1 MKRMTKLLSLVLAAL
16 MLVGMLPLG
25 VWAADETHT
34 VRFNLNY
41 NGAPK
46 LPDQKVADGEYAAQ
60 PEGVTRAGWHFAY
73 WYVKLGD
80 NKVETFDLATTPI
93 TKDVTLYARWTED
106 TLSRA
111 EKMAQG
117 IELAKRM
124 EEKEE
129 DYGDFKDEDD
139 LIAWD
144 ENNLQNFYSS
154 SAGGATIRLNVITS
168 NENVRVS
175 WSARQGRLSSNSG
188 EETNWT
194 LPSNVG
200 SYTLTVVGYDTESS
214 TKTTLTKTIT
224 VLSDEIIEAFE
235 SLKEDD
241 SSLDGMPFDIDPEG
255 DFDDDGITNQEEEEL
270 GTNMFSDDSD
280 GDSISDSDEINKY
293 KTDPLNPDTD
303 GDGINDGYEIA
314 LGLNPLSPYSN
325 GVDHDMDRVFSHSI
339 TSESS
344 AFALDISGN
353 AVVVVS
359 AYMTLYNNEYIS
371 EINGVV
377 SPVIDIYTDA
387 NCGTFNSATLTYT
400 YTDAEL
406 GTSNADNLSFYY
418 INETTK
424 EFEKVETVIDTA
436 NHTATAT
443 LSHFSK
449 YVLADLSLIVN
460 DFGTAD
466 VMFVIDNSGSMSWN
480 DPSDARLDAVKD
492 LASSFDE
499 KIKSALITFTG
510 SAKKVIENFQNYDTN
525 FESKI
530 NALYGTASGGTSISR
545 ALSLA
550 NTVFTE
556 STPNKIIIL
565 FTDGEDYNVDG
576 IKAAVKDAVAKNIR
590 IYVIGLGD
598 SVNSTMLSQDIAEP
612 TNGKYYHIDDAK
624 KIDYIFSGI
633 KGMIDSYIEITVSS
647 GEVLKGNII
656 ADSGFNVQKHA
667 FSFRNFRS
675 MYSDNGACSGMVEVA
690 KQVYYAALPFQ
701 SQNKWWHFSTKK
713 HTYNVENVDGFKK
726 GTLFNI
732 DIDYDALWL
741 YDLYNTKLEF
751 YDQQDDGT
759 WVFNDYVNDL
769 IHFYGYTTGITTVG
783 ATDHDGESINIQIE
797 YIKLIDTLD
806 DAFKSSTYWNTEKA
820 ETLKCILW
828 WYLDQYD
835 QMYTSPGLAQE
846 GLKLGNLELLKQ
858 FNKLKDL
865 LGNGYPVHVGFAGK
879 AGDHALLAT
888 KVLQSTTDPK
898 EYYILIYDCNDP
910 GKINYFSLELVTMFG
925 RPACY
930 KLKMPD
936 KYASYKYAGISHYDQ

>member
-25 VWAADETHT
+25 VWAAGETHT

-46 LPDQKVADGEYAAQ
+46 LSDQKVADGEYATQ
-60 PEGVTRAGWHFAY
+60 PEGVIREGWHFAY

-80 NKVETFDLATTPI
+80 NKVETFDLAATPI

-117 IELAKRM
+117 LELAKRM

-129 DYGDFKDEDD
+129 PDFNNFQEKDG
-139 LIAWD
+139 LITWD
-144 ENNLQNFYSS
+144 ENNLMNFYSS
-154 SAGGATIRLNVITS
+154 SAGGATIRLNVTTS

-194 LPSNVG
+194 LPFNVG

-224 VLSDEIIEAFE
+224 VLSEEIIKAFE

-241 SSLDGMPFDIDPEG
+241 SSLDGMPLDIDPEG
-255 DFDDDGITNQEEEEL
+255 DFDEDGITNQEEEEL

-303 GDGINDGYEIA
+303 GDGISDGYEIA

-353 AVVVVS
+353 AAVVAS

-371 EINGVV
+371 KINGVV

-424 EFEKVETVIDTA
+424 EFEKVETVIDAA

-466 VMFVIDNSGSMSWN
+466 VMFVIDNSGSMGWN
-480 DPSDARLDAVKD
+480 DPSDARLDAVKN

-510 SAKKVIENFQNYDTN
+510 SAKKEIENFQNYDTN

-565 FTDGEDYNVDG
+565 FTDGEDSNVDG
-576 IKAAVKDAVAKNIR
+576 IKTAVKDAVAKNIR

-633 KGMIDSYIEITVSS
+633 KGMIASNTEITADS
-647 GEVLKGNII
+647 GEILKGTSI
-656 ADSGFNVQKHA
+656 AESGFNVKKHA
-667 FSFRNFRS
+667 FSFSNFS
-675 MYSDNGACSGMVEVA
+675 SEYSTGGACQGLAMVTKLNYINQLPRQKDGKWYHFYSGEYSYDISSVE
-690 KQVYYAALPFQ
+690 KFDTG
-701 SQNKWWHFSTKK
+701 N
-713 HTYNVENVDGFKK
+713 
-726 GTLFNI
+726 
-732 DIDYDALWL
+732 L
-741 YDLYNTKLEF
+741 YDIKIDSRALTVHYFDLDYGCYEEKS
-751 YDQQDDGT
+751 DGLF
-759 WVFNDYVNDL
+759 VPNDYVSDL
-769 IHFYGYTTGITTVG
+769 IEKYGYSTSVKNFTFPTGQTIRAVSIDKLNPKSDTFAECDYWTTERT
-783 ATDHDGESINIQIE
+783 
-797 YIKLIDTLD
+797 
-806 DAFKSSTYWNTEKA
+806 
-820 ETLKCILW
+820 ETLNCILY
-828 WYLDQYD
+828 WYLDQND
-835 QMYTSPGLAQE
+835 VSEKIPNRIFN
-846 GLKLGNLELLKQ
+846 KGNLEKATQ
-858 FNKLKDL
+858 FNKLVNNIKDGEPIVL
-865 LGNGYPVHVGFAGK
+865 NFSGTYI
-879 AGDHALLAT
+879 HALVAT
-888 KVLQSTTDPK
+888 QVIQSTDNPK
-898 EYYILIYDCNDP
+898 EFYIIIYDCNLP
-910 GKINYFSLELVTMFG
+910 GKTMFFSLEQKTVLGIVTG
-925 RPACY
+925 Y
-930 KLKMPD
+930 KVNMPRSYS
-936 KYASYKYAGISHYDQ
+936 KNYTAASIYYYDFD

>member
-1 MKRMTKLLSLVLAAL
+1 MTKLLSLVLAAL

-25 VWAADETHT
+25 VWAAGETHT

-46 LPDQKVADGEYAAQ
+46 LSDQKVADGEYATQ
-60 PEGVTRAGWHFAY
+60 PEGVIREGWHFAY

-80 NKVETFDLATTPI
+80 NKVETFDLAATPI

-117 IELAKRM
+117 LELAKRM
-124 EEKEE
+124 EEKEP
-129 DYGDFKDEDD
+129 DFNNFQEKDG
-139 LIAWD
+139 LITWD
-144 ENNLQNFYSS
+144 ENNLMNFYSS
-154 SAGGATIRLNVITS
+154 SAGGATIRLNVTTS

-194 LPSNVG
+194 LPFNVG

-224 VLSDEIIEAFE
+224 VLSNEIIEAFE

-241 SSLDGMPFDIDPEG
+241 SSLDGMPLDIDPEG
-255 DFDDDGITNQEEEEL
+255 DFDEDGITNQEEEEL

-353 AVVVVS
+353 AAVVAS

-371 EINGVV
+371 KINGVV

-424 EFEKVETVIDTA
+424 EFEKVETVIDAA

-466 VMFVIDNSGSMSWN
+466 VMFVIDNSGSMGWN
-480 DPSDARLDAVKD
+480 DPSDARLDAVKN

-510 SAKKVIENFQNYDTN
+510 SAKKEIENFQNYDTS
-525 FESKI
+525 FESKV
-530 NALYGTASGGTSISR
+530 NALYGTASGGTSISK

-565 FTDGEDYNVDG
+565 FTDGEDYDVDG

-598 SVNSTMLSQDIAEP
+598 SVNSTMLSQNIAEP

-633 KGMIDSYIEITVSS
+633 KGMIASNTEITADS
-647 GEVLKGNII
+647 GEILNGTSI
-656 ADSGFNVQKHA
+656 ADSGFNVKRHA
-667 FSFRNFRS
+667 FSFKNFETA
-675 MYSDNGACSGMVEVA
+675 YSIGGTCQGMAMVS
-690 KQVYYAALPFQ
+690 KLNYFNTLPKHKEGSWHLIN
-701 SQNKWWHFSTKK
+701 SQNSYDISSVSKFNTGNLYDIEIAPLALTLYS
-713 HTYNVENVDGFKK
+713 TYNCDIAYYTQRNDGV
-726 GTLFNI
+726 
-732 DIDYDALWL
+732 Y
-741 YDLYNTKLEF
+741 
-751 YDQQDDGT
+751 
-759 WVFNDYVNDL
+759 VFNEFVTNL
-769 IHFYGYTTGITTVG
+769 INLYGYSTTFVG
-783 ATDHDGESINIQIE
+783 ATLTDSVGTKTNIQIE
-797 YIKLIDTLD
+797 YIEYLD
-806 DAFKSSTYWNTEKA
+806 PESTKFKNTPYWTTEKA
-820 ETLKCILW
+820 ETIKCILW
-828 WYLDQYD
+828 WFLDQQD
-835 QMYTSPGLAQE
+835 FGE
-846 GLKLGNLELLKQ
+846 KIINGLKIGNLEHKGQFDKLLEHMMSGEPIV
-858 FNKLKDL
+858 
-865 LGNGYPVHVGFAGK
+865 LGFSGK
-879 AGDHALLAT
+879 YQHALVAT
-888 KVLQSTTDPK
+888 RIIQSSDNPK
-898 EYYILIYDCNDP
+898 EYFIIIYDCNAP
-910 GKINYFSLELVTMFG
+910 GKIRYFSLEQKTILGVVTG
-925 RPACY
+925 Y
-930 KLKMPD
+930 KVKMSSA
-936 KYASYKYAGISHYDQ
+936 YSSNYKSAAIYYYDLN